1 MRVSKQGIGK
11 LIGMPI
17 PGTCSFASW
26 ESLPNGTIRWGA
38 VAISA
43 KNNQGE
49 WMENNQD
56 EPDVKVKNDPNKIT
70 LGEDQQLDAAVEFL
84 LNLTK

>member
-1 MRVSKQGIGK
+1 
-11 LIGMPI
+11 MPV

-26 ESLPNGTIRWGA
+26 EALPNGTIFWGA

-43 KNNQGE
+43 KNNKGE

-56 EPDVKVKNDPNKIT
+56 EPDIKVKNDPNKIT
-70 LGEDQQLDAAVEFL
+70 KKR
-84 LNLTK
+84 LTT